1 MTRRRSDRI
10 AGLLLLSLALW
21 YVVETRQFTTG
32 FLSGPVGPHV
42 LPILLGSLL
51 GVLSLYLIF
60 KPDPDPGWAAW
71 PQWRSWA
78 IVVASSFAYGYA
90 LVPLGFIVA
99 SCIEVTLI
107 GYFFGGRLRWLIP
120 SAVALAVVAA
130 LLFEN
135 VLGLPLPD
143 GIYGI

>member
-1 MTRRRSDRI
+1 MTRRKSDRI
-10 AGLLLLSLALW
+10 TGILLLALAVW
-21 YVVETRQFTTG
+21 YVVETRTFTTG

-51 GVLSLYLIF
+51 GVLSLYLVV
-60 KPDPDPGWAAW
+60 KPDPDPSWAEW
-71 PQWRSWA
+71 PQWRRWV
-78 IVVASSFAYGYA
+78 IVVASSIAYGYA

-99 SCIEVTLI
+99 SSIEVTLI

-120 SAVALAVVAA
+120 LAVAVTLLAAF
-130 LLFEN
+130 LFES

>member
-10 AGLLLLSLALW
+10 TGVLLLSLAVW
-21 YVVETRQFTTG
+21 YVAETRSFTTG

-51 GVLSLYLIF
+51 GGLSLYLIV
-60 KPDPDPGWAAW
+60 KPDPDPNWAEW
-71 PQWRSWA
+71 PQWRRWA

-99 SCIEVTLI
+99 SSLEVILV

-120 SAVALAVVAA
+120 SAVALAMIAA
-130 LLFEN
+130 FLFEK

-143 GIYGI
+143 GLYGI